1 MRLLGECDRIV
12 MNRAHLLGE
21 AKREALHLA
30 GHYRPG
36 RAGKVWAAG
45 RDAYDALLKDID
57 ADVAAEKATEHDAL
71 LRRKLAYVL
80 TGGPVDE
87 PGWVDEQTILDL
99 EREVALE
106 LLGEVRTLERI
117 AHLLQ
122 TGKPLKN

>member
-1 MRLLGECDRIV
+1 M
-12 MNRAHLLGE
+12 
-21 AKREALHLA
+21 
-30 GHYRPG
+30 
-36 RAGKVWAAG
+36 
-45 RDAYDALLKDID
+45 
-57 ADVAAEKATEHDAL
+57 
-71 LRRKLAYVL
+71 L